1 MKPERDEKGR
11 KMRRILLTLAK
22 LLAVIAAAFLLCGSA
37 RAEGSGEYGDINSA
51 LSDAVPPEASE
62 ILEGGGITPDN
73 NGAAECWSS
82 CGTC

>member
-1 MKPERDEKGR
+1 
-11 KMRRILLTLAK
+11 MRRILLTLAK

-62 ILEGGGITPDN
+62 ILEG
-73 NGAAECWSS
+73 
-82 CGTC
+82 

>member
-1 MKPERDEKGR
+1 
-11 KMRRILLTLAK
+11 MRRILLTLAK

-62 ILEGGGITPDN
+62 ILEGGGITPTTVRRLCRS
-73 NGAAECWSS
+73 AECWSS

>member
-22 LLAVIAAAFLLCGSA
+22 IFAVIAAAFLLCGSA

-51 LSDAVPPEASE
+51 LSDAVPPEASRYWR
-62 ILEGGGITPDN
+62 
-73 NGAAECWSS
+73 AA
-82 CGTC
+82 G